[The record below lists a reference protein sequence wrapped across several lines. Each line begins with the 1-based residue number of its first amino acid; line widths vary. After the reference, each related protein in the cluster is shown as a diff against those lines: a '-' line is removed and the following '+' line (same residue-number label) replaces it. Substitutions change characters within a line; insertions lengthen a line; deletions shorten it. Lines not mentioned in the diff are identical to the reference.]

1 MPQLADTEPSP
12 RSGPAFPLLESKLH
26 PPPAR
31 PTLVLRSALV
41 ERVAQASSVAVVTIV
56 APPGYGK
63 TTLLTQ
69 LAEPVARRAAWLSLD
84 DGDND
89 PEILMS
95 YIAGALDRVE
105 TIEPAV
111 FRMVKRRGFSV
122 ASTAARRLA
131 EAMEAMAE
139 PPVLFLDQVESLHNP
154 ECLDA
159 IAALALHLP
168 AGSRLILASRDAPP
182 IARARM
188 QAVDAL
194 LEIGVD
200 DLAMDP
206 AASRALLIGAG
217 VELDETATAALIE
230 RTEGWPAG
238 LYLAA
243 LAYRAG
249 GADAAAALSFS
260 GDDRLLADYLRSELL
275 SRLSESDVSFLTRTS
290 VLDRMSGQ
298 LCDAALGIEGSAE
311 ILASLARS
319 NLFLVALDR
328 DGDWYRYHH
337 LFRDLLRAEWV
348 GANRAPSSTSTAAP
362 RRGAKRTASPR
373 SRWRTP
379 NKPATATM
387 SRRSC
392 SRSCN
397 RCGRAGGSKRSC
409 GGWSGSSVS
418 T

>member
-1 MPQLADTEPSP
+1 MPQLADTEPPP

-89 PEILMS
+89 PEILLS

-105 TIEPAV
+105 AIDPAV

-182 IARARM
+182 IARTRM
-188 QAVDAL
+188 QAADAL

-206 AASRALLIGAG
+206 AASACPPDRRGSGARRNRDG
-217 VELDETATAALIE
+217 T
-230 RTEGWPAG
+230 RSSSGP
-238 LYLAA
+238 
-243 LAYRAG
+243 RAG
-249 GADAAAALSFS
+249 
-260 GDDRLLADYLRSELL
+260 RP
-275 SRLSESDVSFLTRTS
+275 
-290 VLDRMSGQ
+290 
-298 LCDAALGIEGSAE
+298 
-311 ILASLARS
+311 AS
-319 NLFLVALDR
+319 
-328 DGDWYRYHH
+328 
-337 LFRDLLRAEWV
+337 
-348 GANRAPSSTSTAAP
+348 T
-362 RRGAKRTASPR
+362 
-373 SRWRTP
+373 
-379 NKPATATM
+379 
-387 SRRSC
+387 SRRSRTARVAPTPRRPC
-392 SRSCN
+392 RSPATTGCSPTTSVPSSCPACRNPTSRSSLGR
-397 RCGRAGGSKRSC
+397 RC
-409 GGWSGSSVS
+409 S
-418 T
+418 TA